1 MLVLARKPDQSIM
14 IGDDIEI
21 RIVDVRGDQVK
32 VGIDAPKN
40 IKVHRKEVYE
50 DIKAANKEAI
60 SSTNTIDR
68 ISNFNTII
76 KTKKQEK
83 QK

>member
-1 MLVLARKPDQSIM
+1 MLVLARKPNQSIM

-32 VGIDAPKN
+32 IGITAPKN

-50 DIKAANKEAI
+50 DIKGANKEAM
-60 SSTNTIDR
+60 SSNIRDLSR
-68 ISNFNTII
+68 LEDILKIPR
-76 KTKKQEK
+76 KKKEDL
-83 QK
+83 